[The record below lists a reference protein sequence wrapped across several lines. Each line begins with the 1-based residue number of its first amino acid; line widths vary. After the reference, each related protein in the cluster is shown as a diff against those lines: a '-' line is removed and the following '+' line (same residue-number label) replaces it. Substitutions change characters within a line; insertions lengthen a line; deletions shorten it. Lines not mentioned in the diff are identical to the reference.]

1 LITIFTVALIVLM
14 FPKGESLES
23 EVTVGSIWIQEDLI
37 AKLTFEVLKPSEEY
51 LREQLNAASDVKQ
64 IFVYDKD
71 ALEKALDSLNK
82 FRADFFDFID
92 EHENLTEDLY
102 SFNDVLSNKS
112 FETLWAIRKDE
123 FKLLKLYN
131 RTLADVFNV
140 AKNAIKKIYRRG
152 LIDVNHSDIESDTI
166 AVREGKFEREYLKT
180 RYLDQTAFKTEVER
194 YIQNVFST
202 NPDMVNAVS
211 ELTNNF
217 LLPSLRY
224 SEESTNEARESA
236 KEKISRN
243 TDIVNENELIVAK
256 HNRISDVIKLKID
269 SYREARGE
277 ITGFWTK
284 FAQALGKV
292 MHIILILTLLIIY
305 IYLFRKHIF
314 YDNFKILLLSIVILF
329 ISLFAFLSVIA
340 ISLQC
345 IFGEIFLK
353 L

>member
-1 LITIFTVALIVLM
+1 
-14 FPKGESLES
+14 
-23 EVTVGSIWIQEDLI
+23 
-37 AKLTFEVLKPSEEY
+37 
-51 LREQLNAASDVKQ
+51 
-64 IFVYDKD
+64 
-71 ALEKALDSLNK
+71 
-82 FRADFFDFID
+82 
-92 EHENLTEDLY
+92 
-102 SFNDVLSNKS
+102 
-112 FETLWAIRKDE
+112 
-123 FKLLKLYN
+123 
-131 RTLADVFNV
+131 
-140 AKNAIKKIYRRG
+140 
-152 LIDVNHSDIESDTI
+152 
-166 AVREGKFEREYLKT
+166 
-180 RYLDQTAFKTEVER
+180 
-194 YIQNVFST
+194 
-202 NPDMVNAVS
+202 MVNAVS